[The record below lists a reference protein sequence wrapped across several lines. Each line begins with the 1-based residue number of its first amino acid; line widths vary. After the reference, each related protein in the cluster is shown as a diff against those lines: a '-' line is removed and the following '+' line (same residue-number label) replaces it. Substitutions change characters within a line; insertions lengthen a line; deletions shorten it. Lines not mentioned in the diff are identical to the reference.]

1 MTSIANKRIL
11 ISVPDCPWLSPT
23 DHINLLQC
31 VDGSFCNAWT
41 DSAGWSCCKEHGGRA
56 KCPKNLPLMCAAE
69 KGCAEGSDHCC
80 EKECSSYGGLRKCG
94 RLSRKIFW
102 ADKVTLLIHWYL
114 GDLNLMCLFFRN
126 RKLRIHLWIRLIKLQ
141 KTTNKKIKNIVMNSI
156 KKTI

>member
-1 MTSIANKRIL
+1 MVVTKITRLVLGGNSTNVQIRIVQISLRIHQNNTTMDILVTKVNPAHISKYLYHLYKKFKLTRIANKRIL
-11 ISVPDCPWLSPT
+11 ILVPDCPWLSPT

-80 EKECSSYGGLRKCG
+80 EKECSSYGGRRKCG
-94 RLSRKIFW
+94 TLSKIF
-102 ADKVTLLIHWYL
+102 
-114 GDLNLMCLFFRN
+114 
-126 RKLRIHLWIRLIKLQ
+126 
-141 KTTNKKIKNIVMNSI
+141 
-156 KKTI
+156 